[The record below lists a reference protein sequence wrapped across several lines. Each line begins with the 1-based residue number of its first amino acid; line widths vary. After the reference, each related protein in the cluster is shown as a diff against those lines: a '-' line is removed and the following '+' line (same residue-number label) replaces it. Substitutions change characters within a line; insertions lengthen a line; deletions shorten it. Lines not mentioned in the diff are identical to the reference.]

1 MFWGD
6 FTYHPNLGQNIAG
19 KHALNDADHLLAV
32 DGVTPHYWGLSF
44 AEETK
49 IVKPLKVQSTP
60 KVNEPWFERLAIPC
74 GRCLALLGSI

>member
-32 DGVTPHYWGLSF
+32 DGVTPHY
-44 AEETK
+44 
-49 IVKPLKVQSTP
+49 
-60 KVNEPWFERLAIPC
+60 
-74 GRCLALLGSI
+74 